1 MKRWLIK
8 YWFMAGLVAVT
19 VVVMVDVGQWTIS
32 IGRWLKNHHGPDII
46 IVLIFFLSGLVLEA
60 DQIRKG
66 LADIKATGA
75 ALLVI
80 FAVAPLVAFFGSH
93 LPLNV
98 QILTGLCL
106 VAVMPTTLS
115 SGVVMTG
122 AAGGNMAH
130 ALFVTIV
137 ANALAVL
144 TIPFGLGMLISSLG
158 SARAIEIDK
167 AAITVKIALLVL
179 APLCTGLAVR
189 AKAHTVIRKI
199 QSKVQWINQGLI
211 LTIVWMALCQSR
223 TALVTHLSAMLPI
236 IGLVFIFHLLLLAA
250 AFSLTTLL
258 GFPPGRRESVIFMGG
273 QKTLPLSIILQV
285 KLFPDYGLTLVFCV
299 AHHIIHL
306 IMDGYLVERL
316 RQRK

>member
-8 YWFMAGLVAVT
+8 YWFMAGLLGVT
-19 VVVMVDVGQWTIS
+19 MAVMVDSSQWTIS
-32 IGRWLKNHHGPDII
+32 IGRWLKSHHGPDIV
-46 IVLIFFLSGLVLEA
+46 IVLIFFLSGMVLDA
-60 DQIRKG
+60 VQIRKG
-66 LADIKATGA
+66 LADLPATGA

-80 FAVAPLVAFFGSH
+80 FVVAPLVALIGRQ

-144 TIPFGLGMLISSLG
+144 TIPFGLSILISGLG
-158 SARAIEIDK
+158 SSRVIEIDK
-167 AAITVKIALLVL
+167 AAITLKIALLVL
-179 APLCTGLAVR
+179 APLLAGLAVR
-189 AKAHTVIRKI
+189 AKAHATINKI
-199 QSKVQWINQGLI
+199 QSKVQWINQGMI
-211 LTIVWMALCQSR
+211 LAIVWMALCQSR
-223 TALVTHLSAMLPI
+223 PVLVSHLSAMLPI
-236 IGLVFIFHLLLLAA
+236 IGLVFLFHLLLLAA
-250 AFSLTTLL
+250 AFGMATLL
-258 GFPPGRRESVIFMGG
+258 GLPPGRRESVIFMGG
-273 QKTLPLSIILQV
+273 QKTLPLSVILQV
-285 KLFPDYGLTLVFCV
+285 KLFPDFGLTLVFCV

-306 IMDGYLVERL
+306 IMDGYLVEKL
-316 RQRK
+316 KQRR